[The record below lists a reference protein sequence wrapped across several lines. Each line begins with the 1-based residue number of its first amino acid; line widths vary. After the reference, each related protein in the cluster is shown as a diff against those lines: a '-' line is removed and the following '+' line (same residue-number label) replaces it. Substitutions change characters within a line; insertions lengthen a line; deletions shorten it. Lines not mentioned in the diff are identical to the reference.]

1 MNNQFLFQVSVDPS
15 LIEDAEAYWTLNGRG
30 TVSEW
35 TSVRRVAGEPGMFTL
50 LHTIPSV
57 TRGEVGQ
64 YACHVITSYDSGH
77 SQYARLSVRS
87 GTRILEHPG
96 SVMVLEGDTAE
107 FT

>member
-1 MNNQFLFQVSVDPS
+1 MDPS
-15 LIEDAEAYWTLNGRG
+15 LIDDAEVYWTLNGRG

-35 TSVRRVAGEPGMFTL
+35 TSVRRVAGEPAMCTL

-64 YACHVITSYDSGH
+64 YACHVITSFDSGH
-77 SQYARLSVRS
+77 STYARLSVRS

-96 SVMVLEGDTAE
+96 SVMVMEGDTAE